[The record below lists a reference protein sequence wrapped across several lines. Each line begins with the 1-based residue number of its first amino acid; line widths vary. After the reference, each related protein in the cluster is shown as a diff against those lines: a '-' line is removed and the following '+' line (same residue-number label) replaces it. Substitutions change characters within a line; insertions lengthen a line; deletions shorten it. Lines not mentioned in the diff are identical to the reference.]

1 MPFEY
6 CPQQQA
12 HYFQHPYR
20 RAQPSY
26 CCYQGYFDIC
36 KKLFELA
43 LKLTIGTKWHKYEGG
58 ITVQIRSFLI
68 LVVCI
73 FVIEI
78 KKKSRE
84 LETCKTTISISRKG
98 FNLRFPQGD
107 IGIQLFDLYS
117 AQETLQKCAGWNT
130 MRLLELPTMNCFLS
144 FSCLLIS
151 GGLFDSSSL
160 RMRSNSLIKL

>member
-73 FVIEI
+73 FVIKI
-78 KKKSRE
+78 KKKQRTRDVQNNNFRFKKGLQLTFSSRWHRNSTLWSVQCTRNITKVRRVKYNEATGVTNHE
-84 LETCKTTISISRKG
+84 L
-98 FNLRFPQGD
+98 
-107 IGIQLFDLYS
+107 
-117 AQETLQKCAGWNT
+117 
-130 MRLLELPTMNCFLS
+130 
-144 FSCLLIS
+144 FSVI
-151 GGLFDSSSL
+151 
-160 RMRSNSLIKL
+160 

>member
-36 KKLFELA
+36 KKFFELA
-43 LKLTIGTKWHKYEGG
+43 LKLTIGTTWHKYEGG
-58 ITVQIRSFLI
+58 ITVRIRSFLI

-78 KKKSRE
+78 KKKEKREREKQRIRDMQLNNFHFKKGLQLTFSSR
-84 LETCKTTISISRKG
+84 
-98 FNLRFPQGD
+98 
-107 IGIQLFDLYS
+107 
-117 AQETLQKCAGWNT
+117 
-130 MRLLELPTMNCFLS
+130 
-144 FSCLLIS
+144 
-151 GGLFDSSSL
+151 
-160 RMRSNSLIKL
+160 